1 MSIKEETSHDT
12 FLSCLHQ
19 YFEQIC
25 SSSSGGDLLKGM
37 REKAWDH
44 FLELGLPDKQQE
56 AFKYVPL
63 RRLYDLTVQ
72 KGPLPLIDKEE
83 VLEHIYPECRGS
95 YFVFINGS
103 YRPELSDLSNLPKK
117 VVALPIADAMRSYG
131 PFLQSRWSKALKE
144 EPDPFAVLNLAIH
157 PQGLFFYV
165 PPKVVIEAPIQ
176 TLFLSTP
183 GCFAPARLQL
193 FLASQ
198 TEVQWISSIAGEGLH
213 NTFLDVALEDGAS
226 FQQTDISG
234 KELGWHF
241 NFLRATLK
249 RDSRLK
255 YFALTKG
262 PKITRHSLRTQ
273 IQGENADVLL
283 QGLWHLQENA
293 QAHTHVF
300 VEHAE
305 PHARSLQKFKGVLKG
320 ISQSSF
326 EGKIFVRPEAQK
338 TEAYQLNH
346 NLLLSE
352 GAIAYAKPNLEIFA
366 DDVKASHGAT
376 FAQVDDEQL
385 FYLKSRGLS
394 SEEASRLLI
403 RGFMQEMID
412 QIPHAFIRKEVEKD
426 VFTI

>member
-1 MSIKEETSHDT
+1 MSIETSRDT
-12 FLSCLHQ
+12 FQLNLQ
-19 YFEQIC
+19 RYFEEMRRQ
-25 SSSSGGDLLKGM
+25 DLLKGM

-44 FLELGLPDKQQE
+44 FLELGLPEKSDE
-56 AFKYVPL
+56 AFRYVPL
-63 RRLYDLTVQ
+63 RRLYEQ
-72 KGPLPLIDKEE
+72 SFKEASPAPSKEE
-83 VLEHIYPECRGS
+83 ILSYIYPECRGS
-95 YFVFINGS
+95 YLVFFNGS
-103 YRPELSDLSNLPKK
+103 YLPEISDLSGLSKK
-117 VVALPIADAMRSYG
+117 IVAQPIADAMRSYG

-144 EPDPFAVLNLAIH
+144 EPDPFAVLNLAVH

-165 PPKVVIEAPIQ
+165 PPKVVVEKPIQ
-176 TLFLSTP
+176 TLFLSSP
-183 GCFAPARLQL
+183 GSFAPARLQL

-198 TEVQWISSIAGEGLH
+198 TEVQWISTIAGEGIH

-226 FQQTDISG
+226 FQQTEVPANG
-234 KELGWHF
+234 KGWHLNHF
-241 NFLRATLK
+241 RATLK

-255 YFALTKG
+255 YFALTNG
-262 PKITRHSLRTQ
+262 PRITRHSLRAQ

-283 QGLWHLQENA
+283 QGLWDLSESA

-300 VEHAE
+300 VEHVA
-305 PHARSLQKFKGVLKG
+305 PHSRSLQKFKGVLKDTA
-320 ISQSSF
+320 QSSF

-385 FYLKSRGLS
+385 FYLKSRGIGA
-394 SEEASRLLI
+394 EVASQLLI

-412 QIPHAFIRKEVEKD
+412 QIPHEFVRKEVVKN
-426 VFTI
+426 VF

>member
-1 MSIKEETSHDT
+1 MSIKEDT
-12 FLSCLHQ
+12 LLLGLQQ
-19 YFEQIC
+19 YFEQIRDT
-25 SSSSGGDLLKGM
+25 DLLRGM

-44 FLELGLPDKQQE
+44 FLELGLPEKKDD

-63 RRLYDLTVQ
+63 RRFYELALEGPSLPAIQ
-72 KGPLPLIDKEE
+72 KEDILSY
-83 VLEHIYPECRGS
+83 IYPECRGS
-95 YFVFINGS
+95 YLVFVNGS
-103 YRPELSDLSNLPKK
+103 YASELSDLTHIPKK
-117 VVALPIADAMRSYG
+117 VVVQPIVDAMRSYG

-144 EPDPFAVLNLAIH
+144 EPDPFAILNLAAH
-157 PQGLFFYV
+157 PKGLFFYV
-165 PPKVVIEAPIQ
+165 PPKVVVDAPIQ
-176 TLFLSTP
+176 TLFLSV
-183 GCFAPARLQL
+183 GENSFAPARLQL

-198 TEVQWISSIAGEGLH
+198 AEVQWISSIAGDGIH
-213 NTFLDVALEDGAS
+213 NTLVDVALEDGAS
-226 FQQTDISG
+226 FQQTDVSHPG
-234 KELGWHF
+234 RGWHF

-255 YFALTKG
+255 HFSMTRG
-262 PKITRHSLRTQ
+262 ERVTRHSLRTH

-283 QGLWHLQENA
+283 QGLWHLQ
-293 QAHTHVF
+293 QASQSHTHVF
-300 VEHAE
+300 VEHAA
-305 PHARSLQKFKGVLKG
+305 PHARSLQKFKGVLKDV
-320 ISQSSF
+320 SQSSF

-352 GAIAYAKPNLEIFA
+352 GAIANAKPNLEIFA

-394 SEEASRLLI
+394 STVATQLLI

-412 QIPHAFIRKEVEKD
+412 QIPIASVRQGVEKD
-426 VFTI
+426 VFSI